1 MIQYL
6 SKEERELNRWD
17 HQQPLARDR
26 SALPLPHVKAVVT
39 HVWDMV
45 QLKRPPA
52 VVHLTPDDA
61 RYVAGALAWVSHDCL
76 TMAIQAEQVST
87 AVVLHEMAHAI
98 LDDPLDALELRSP
111 AERAMHGP
119 LWLANYLFLL
129 DRLMG
134 PLYNQFHMRSTLPDA
149 VRGWRIP
156 YHPTVRGKPRVDLV

>member
-6 SKEERELNRWD
+6 TKEERAVNQWDNRFSI
-17 HQQPLARDR
+17 ARDR

-52 VVHLTPDDA
+52 VVQLTPDDA
-61 RYVAGALAWVSHDCL
+61 LYVAGASAWVSHDCL
-76 TMAIQAEQVST
+76 TVAIQAPQVST

-98 LDDPLDALELRSP
+98 LEDPLDALELRSP

-119 LWLANYLFLL
+119 LWLANYLWLMG
-129 DRLMG
+129 RLMG
-134 PLYNQFHMRSTLPDA
+134 PLYNPFHMRGTLPPQ
-149 VRGWRIP
+149 VSQWTIP
-156 YHPTVRGKPRVDLV
+156 WHPTVHGKARADLV